1 MQVGVLLAVLARLYH
16 AGPLQAAAVATRVH
30 RELHRVDD
38 QRRRAQVID
47 QLINQS
53 INRSIDLSIYISIDQ
68 YFDQTRG
75 RSMRGIQRRS
85 LRQGGRLKLWSERD
99 PRLREQERQA

>member
-53 INRSIDLSIYISIDQ
+53 INRSIDQLIYLSIYQSINISIKPVADRCEA
-68 YFDQTRG
+68 FKG
-75 RSMRGIQRRS
+75 VH
-85 LRQGGRLKLWSERD
+85 
-99 PRLREQERQA
+99 